1 MGFLP
6 FLDIGA
12 KLIDKLIP
20 DPAAKQAAQLELL
33 KLTQAGE
40 FKQIEADLSANL
52 AQIEVNKEEAK
63 SGSLFVSGWR
73 PAVGWCGVL
82 GLFYTFVGQPLFTW
96 ISAFWMKP
104 AAPSVD
110 TSDLFLLLG
119 GLLGF
124 GGMRMTEKIKGVA
137 SK

>member
-33 KLTQAGE
+33 KLQQAGE
-40 FKQIEADLSANL
+40 FKSLEADLSVQL
-52 AQIEVNKEEAK
+52 GQIEVNKIEAA
-63 SGSLFVSGWR
+63 STNPFVSGWC

-82 GLFYTFVGQPLFTW
+82 GLLYTFLGQPLITW
-96 ISAFWMKP
+96 AASMYGKP
-104 AAPSVD
+104 AAPITD
-110 TSDLFLLLG
+110 TTDLFLLLG
-119 GLLGF
+119 GLLGM
-124 GGMRMTEKIKGVA
+124 GGMRTWEKSKGVA
-137 SK
+137 RN